1 MRWPIITALTVGLAA
16 CGGGQHDDLVN
27 FVQEAGQGMRGK
39 VDALPEVKPYEPFP
53 YEAFDLSEPFKPRK
67 LKSSAPSAGGGGG
80 LQPDM
85 NRRKEPLEAYELEK
99 LKMVGSLQQ
108 GKMMYALIKAPD
120 NSLYRVKIGNYM
132 GVNYG
137 IVTNITELQVA
148 LTEIIEDSAG
158 EWAERSN
165 SMTLL
170 EDSSQGQPKK

>member
-1 MRWPIITALTVGLAA
+1 MRWLIIAALTLGMAA
-16 CGGGQHDDLVN
+16 CGGGQHDDLVK
-27 FVQEAGQGMRGK
+27 FVQDSGQGMRGK

-53 YEAFDLSEPFKPRK
+53 YEAFALPEPFKPRK
-67 LKSSAPSAGGGGG
+67 LKSSAATTGGGG
-80 LQPDM
+80 LQPDL
-85 NRRKEPLEAYELEK
+85 NRRKEPLETYELEK

-108 GKMMYALIKAPD
+108 GNMMYALIKAPD

-137 IVTNITELQVA
+137 IITNITEIQVT

-165 SMTLL
+165 SMTLV
-170 EDSSQGQPKK
+170 EESSQAQSKK